1 MDKIALQQ
9 GLKRISYALLA
20 AFIGPVIIMQAFKNE
35 GHPLFWPVLA
45 IGIVLCG
52 VTIGY
57 GFWGIRTL
65 AAAFLGK
72 KRKG

>member
-1 MDKIALQQ
+1 MDKTALQQ
-9 GLKRISYALLA
+9 GLKRISYGIVA

-35 GHPLFWPVLA
+35 GHPFFWPVL
-45 IGIVLCG
+45 IVGIVLCG

-57 GFWGIRTL
+57 GFLGIRTL
-65 AAAFLGK
+65 ASAFLGK

>member
-9 GLKRISYALLA
+9 GLKRISYAFLA
-20 AFIGPVIIMQAFKNE
+20 AFIGPVSIMQAFKNE
-35 GHPLFWPVLA
+35 GHPLYWPVL
-45 IGIVLCG
+45 IVGIILCG
-52 VTIGY
+52 ITIGY

-65 AAAFLGK
+65 ASAFLGK